1 MIKTMTAETVH
12 FAIAKKLKDGSS
24 YIDAIC
30 EFASEND
37 MEIETLA
44 AVIKK
49 AYRQRVKHHPATRT
63 FQALRIEVNQE
74 LRLVEELLPLLPLL
88 LKKGGRVAIISF
100 HSLEDRLVKRYF
112 KEQVNA
118 GYEAELAPIT
128 KKPLDGATY
137 DVHNPRSRSAKLRAA
152 VKT

>member
-44 AVIKK
+44 TVIKK
-49 AYRQRVKHHPATRT
+49 SEILKSKIRSE
-63 FQALRIEVNQE
+63 ALDLRMIKRDPDDDRI
-74 LRLVEELLPLLPLL
+74 LC
-88 LKKGGRVAIISF
+88 
-100 HSLEDRLVKRYF
+100 D
-112 KEQVNA
+112 
-118 GYEAELAPIT
+118 
-128 KKPLDGATY
+128 
-137 DVHNPRSRSAKLRAA
+137 
-152 VKT
+152 